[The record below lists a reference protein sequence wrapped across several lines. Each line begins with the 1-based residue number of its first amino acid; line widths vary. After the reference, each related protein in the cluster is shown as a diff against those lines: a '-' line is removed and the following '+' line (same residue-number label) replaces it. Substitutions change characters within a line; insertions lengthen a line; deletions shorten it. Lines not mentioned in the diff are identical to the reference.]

1 MQPIVHSSPTPTA
14 PDRARRLVLVHA
26 NGAEPCSFREPSR
39 NLRTVADDDRSD
51 SELVNRALCGDN
63 AAWSAIIDRHGELAL
78 ALARRAGLSHNDA
91 VDVAQSVF
99 TTLVRS
105 LAPLRDGESL
115 AGWIASSVRRAAWRA
130 SRQSRTMHGSDAL
143 MPRAPSRPRRAAP
156 TR

>member
-26 NGAEPCSFREPSR
+26 NGSEPCSFREPSR

-99 TTLVRS
+99 RNRAWHVPGGAVHQTTRAGHHACRA
-105 LAPLRDGESL
+105 LALRATLFPDNSESVP
-115 AGWIASSVRRAAWRA
+115 GTCREVPGTRRHVPGIL
-130 SRQSRTMHGSDAL
+130 T
-143 MPRAPSRPRRAAP
+143 
-156 TR
+156 